1 MDQNNSTSDVENQVL
16 IENLNEIEEV
26 EKNRKII
33 FNEDFDSDANCDDS
47 SIASDSDD
55 DSDVI
60 FGDYVQDDRIMFPA
74 SNLSVADVIIMVN
87 AIVIKFNPTKKFQES
102 LIEFIKI
109 LAGKEFES
117 WRFNTYRAK
126 KQFAPTPGSI
136 KKNFY
141 CLTCN
146 EILLST
152 DSMKPVHKNVTCPT
166 LWDLPPDYM
175 HGALLGVSKQLL
187 NKWTSCYFNKDHLKK
202 IESRMLNIKLCRDVR
217 RSIRTLDYSGK
228 YKATEWRTWLLFI
241 SLPVV
246 KGILPDKEFISY
258 CRLVD
263 SIYVLLKESITDQ
276 ELNRV
281 EYNLLQFVGESEEIY
296 LPPFI
301 TFNVHSLNHYCHAVR
316 NSGPL
321 WTTSAF
327 PFENGI
333 FQFMKEVNSPNG
345 CLLQIS
351 EKWIRKSNFQ
361 SFLSHQKSDDDRT
374 IEYCKSLFCDRPP
387 LKNCTVVDNITFTD
401 ATNTTVKI
409 IDSVSRILNKK
420 PSFIQ
425 VFHRCIYKSTLFHG
439 INYKRCLKT
448 QDTIVKTLDDKIY
461 EIHYFIRID
470 KQSFIYGR
478 QWEIE
483 NNDFGLGIDRFPI
496 VRHIFKLRKKLRVN
510 CLVEISNI
518 GQKMLVIDTNDDV
531 YLTSLPNN
539 YEVQ

>member
-1 MDQNNSTSDVENQVL
+1 MPPIKKNKKLYYNSNYNPRQVSRQTNRKCNLEINYEPMDQNNSTSDVENQVL
-16 IENLNEIEEV
+16 IENLKEIEV

-55 DSDVI
+55 DSEIDVI

-74 SNLSVADVIIMVN
+74 SNLSVADVITMFN
-87 AIVIKFNPTKKFQES
+87 AIVIKFNPTKKFQAS

-109 LAGKEFES
+109 LAGKEFE
-117 WRFNTYRAK
+117 
-126 KQFAPTPGSI
+126 
-136 KKNFY
+136 
-141 CLTCN
+141 
-146 EILLST
+146 
-152 DSMKPVHKNVTCPT
+152 M
-166 LWDLPPDYM
+166 WDLPPDYM

-281 EYNLLQFVGESEEIY
+281 EYNLLEFVGESEEIY

-301 TFNVHSLNHYCHAVR
+301 TFNAHSLNHYCHAVR

-333 FQFMKEVNSPNG
+333 FQFMKEVNAPNG

-401 ATNTTVKI
+401 ATNTIVKI

-483 NNDFGLGIDRFPI
+483 NKDFGLGIDRFPI
-496 VRHIFKLRKKLRVN
+496 VRHIFKLKKKLRVN

-518 GQKMLVIDTNDDV
+518 GQKMLVMDTNDDV